1 MSQLLASRAEAPA
14 GPALILPPRPT
25 VRGSVRVALSDFY
38 FNSIRLVAANVV
50 WGIGLIVVLVVF
62 ASAPLIFAVVAAIA
76 LALPTAGIFRIAA
89 IIARDQPAD
98 LSDAFGAMR
107 SHALPALAVGALV
120 IGSVVVLGFNF
131 AVGLVAG
138 DPLWLLIGT
147 LAGWGLLALFV
158 GTSAFWPLLLDP
170 VRQGVPLKKKVEVAL
185 AVVFSSPGRYLG
197 LTLINA
203 AILIVSTVAFAA
215 LLTISIAFVAL
226 TLCRYVL
233 PTADRLEG
241 RATFAEPILD

>member
-1 MSQLLASRAEAPA
+1 VAATTIEQLVVPR
-14 GPALILPPRPT
+14 RPT
-25 VRGSVRVALSDFY
+25 VRGSVRTALTDFY

-50 WGIGLIVVLVVF
+50 WGIGLIAVLVLF

-98 LSDAFGAMR
+98 LSDAFNAMR
-107 SHALPALAVGALV
+107 SHLLPALAVGALV
-120 IGSVVVLGFNF
+120 IGCLTVLGFNF
-131 AVGLVAG
+131 VVGLMSG

-147 LAGWGLLALFV
+147 LAGWGLLLLFV
-158 GTSAFWPLLLDP
+158 GTSAFWPLLMDP
-170 VRQGVPLKKKVEVAL
+170 VRKEDPLKQKAQL
-185 AVVFSSPGRYLG
+185 AFAVIFSSPGRYLG
-197 LTLINA
+197 LTLING
-203 AILIVSTVAFAA
+203 AILIVSTIAFAA
-215 LLTISIAFVAL
+215 LITISIAFVAL